1 MMALVLRQRVTFC
14 YVLFTALII
23 LDILAAMG
31 AIAPLLSKESEDLAI
46 DNNQTTVGNKTEA
59 DDKGRDWL
67 SKEGVEEATTVSV
80 EVFLSAYFLS
90 ILVIFI
96 YICFIWGILFW
107 QTEAKH
113 KELVN

>member
-14 YVLFTALII
+14 YILFTALII

-31 AIAPLLSKESEDLAI
+31 AIAPLLSKESEDLAM

-96 YICFIWGILFW
+96 YI
-107 QTEAKH
+107 
-113 KELVN
+113 

>member
-1 MMALVLRQRVTFC
+1 MLAVVLRQRVTFC
-14 YVLFTALII
+14 YILFTALIT

-31 AIAPLLSKESEDLAI
+31 AIAPLLSKESEDLAM

-80 EVFLSAYFLS
+80 EVFFLCIFFS
-90 ILVIFI
+90 VLVVYVFI
-96 YICFIWGILFW
+96 GFLWGILFY
-107 QTEAKH
+107 
-113 KELVN
+113 

>member
-1 MMALVLRQRVTFC
+1 MVAVVLKQRVRFC

-31 AIAPLLSKESEDLAI
+31 AIAPLLSKESEDLAM

-80 EVFLSAYFLS
+80 EVFFLCIFFS
-90 ILVIFI
+90 VLVVYVFI
-96 YICFIWGILFW
+96 GFLWGILFY
-107 QTEAKH
+107 
-113 KELVN
+113 